1 MRANVAT
8 LHIVTPEYPPMPGGV
23 ADYTHLIA
31 QKLAQAGDVVHVWCP
46 PNTVPAPAD
55 LIQVHADCGHFGS
68 ADLARISTLLDRFEA
83 PRRLL
88 VQWVPHGYGFRSM
101 NLRFCYW
108 LWNRSR
114 LGDHVELM
122 VHEPYLAFGEGT
134 WRQDAAAVVH
144 RAMTI
149 VLLQAATRVWVAIPA
164 WEAKWKPYTLGRSI
178 PFTWLPIS
186 NGLPLPDLQA
196 VNDVRTRL
204 EASGQPLIGHFGTYG
219 APVASL
225 LFEMLERLLATLS
238 TPRVLLM
245 GIGGEEFRTALLKR
259 HPEYAHRIIATGRLT
274 DASLAAN
281 VAACDVLVQPYP
293 DGVSSRRTTAM
304 AGLHLE
310 VPVVTTTG
318 PLTEEF
324 WETSRA
330 VRLSR
335 VGDWGTFVDHVD
347 QLLRDRGER
356 ARQAASGRRFYDEM
370 FDVGRTITALR
381 TAA

>member
-1 MRANVAT
+1 
-8 LHIVTPEYPPMPGGV
+8 MPGGV

-46 PNTVPAPAD
+46 PNAVRVAAD
-55 LIQVHADCGHFGS
+55 PIQVHGDCGQFGR
-68 ADLARISTLLDRFEA
+68 ADLARIGALLDRFDA

-114 LGDHVELM
+114 RGDHVELM

-134 WRQDAAAVVH
+134 WRQNAAAVVH

-164 WEAKWKPYTLGRSI
+164 WEAKWKPYALGRSI

-186 NGLPLPDLQA
+186 NGLPLPELQA
-196 VNDVRTRL
+196 VNDVRARL
-204 EASGQPLIGHFGTYG
+204 KTSGQPLIGHFGTYG

-225 LFEMLERLLATLS
+225 LFVLLEKVLSTLS
-238 TPRVLLM
+238 APHVLLM
-245 GIGGEEFRTALLKR
+245 GIGGQEFCTAFLTW
-259 HPEYAHRIIATGRLT
+259 HPEYAHRITATGRLS

-293 DGVSSRRTTAM
+293 DGISSRRTTAM
-304 AGLHLE
+304 AGLHLG

-324 WETSRA
+324 WGTSGA

-335 VGDWGTFVDHVD
+335 VGDWAAFLGHID
-347 QLLRDRGER
+347 QLLRDPGER
-356 ARQAASGRRFYDEM
+356 GRQAAAGRRFYDAM
-370 FDVGRTITALR
+370 FDVGHTITALR

>member
-1 MRANVAT
+1 
-8 LHIVTPEYPPMPGGV
+8 
-23 ADYTHLIA
+23 
-31 QKLAQAGDVVHVWCP
+31 
-46 PNTVPAPAD
+46 
-55 LIQVHADCGHFGS
+55 
-68 ADLARISTLLDRFEA
+68 
-83 PRRLL
+83 
-88 VQWVPHGYGFRSM
+88 M

-114 LGDHVELM
+114 RGDHIELM

-134 WRQDAAAVVH
+134 WRQDVAAVVH

-196 VNDVRTRL
+196 VNEVRARL
-204 EASGQPLIGHFGTYG
+204 DGSGQALIGHFGTYG
-219 APVASL
+219 APIASL
-225 LFEMLERLLATLS
+225 LFKLLEELLGTLS
-238 TPRVLLM
+238 APRVLLM
-245 GIGGEEFRTALLKR
+245 GIGGQEFRAAFLTW
-259 HPEYAHRIIATGRLT
+259 HPEYADRITATGRLT
-274 DASLAAN
+274 DSDLAAN

-304 AGLHLE
+304 AGLHLG

-324 WETSRA
+324 WETSSA

-335 VGDWGTFVDHVD
+335 VGDWGTFVGHVA
-347 QLLRDRGER
+347 QLLRDPGER
-356 ARQAASGRRFYDEM
+356 ARQAAGGRRFYDAM
-370 FDVGRTITALR
+370 FDVGRTITRLR